1 MTRHIPS
8 PQRIAA
14 LKLEARH
21 TGRANGKCHSQAL
34 DEIAVREGFENWS
47 LLAKASDEVFGSANS
62 EQAPHFCYTRTLE
75 EQRRAFFLVSNEESM
90 IKGRHVNRIR
100 VEDLTAQFD
109 SGLTALS
116 FARDYMRNVVRLPR
130 FQIRVRTAGFWE
142 MRQWLPYG
150 FQSLEGSDQRV
161 AVNRYYKPV
170 GSTDLGRYFDYSKLP
185 HLAVRIDAGL
195 LERVSGGS
203 VGFFYNDGCLPWR
216 SRAMA
221 EQYLEGL
228 EEVVAHLNG

>member
-14 LKLEARH
+14 LKLEAKH
-21 TGRANGKCHSQAL
+21 TGRANGVGHSQAL
-34 DEIAVREGFENWS
+34 DEIAVREGYASWS
-47 LLAKASDEVFGSANS
+47 LLAKASDEVFGSSNP
-62 EQAPHFCYTRTLE
+62 EQPPPFRYTRTLE

-90 IKGRHVNRIR
+90 VEGSHVNRIR
-100 VEDLTAQFD
+100 VEDLTAKFD
-109 SGLTALS
+109 SGLTALR

-130 FQIRVRTAGFWE
+130 FQIRGRTAGYWE

-150 FQSLEGSDQRV
+150 LQALEGSDQRI
-161 AVNRYYKPV
+161 AINRYYKPV
-170 GSTDLGRYFDYSKLP
+170 GSTDLDRYFDYSELP
-185 HLAVRIDAGL
+185 HVAVRIDAGL

-203 VGFFYNDGCLPWR
+203 VGFFYNDGCPPWR

-221 EQYLEGL
+221 EQYLGGL
-228 EEVVAHLNG
+228 EEVVAHLKG